1 MTKNVG
7 MYIGLLAVS
16 TALLALEVL
25 QVRIFSVMM
34 WHHLAY
40 MVITVALLGFGAAG
54 AYVAIRGIRDDLHAR
69 DLAGTAGTAFGL
81 SYVAS
86 FMILTRIPLDSFMA
100 NMALQG
106 FYIFLYYVFLV
117 VPFFFGGLAITL
129 VLSRFVEQVHRLY
142 FTNLVGSAL
151 GCLLVIPLLLWAGGE
166 NGLLIGA
173 SLAVLGSVGLYVTPK
188 KRWIALGLG
197 VVLLLLIPISHV
209 LLPVRPAGSKA
220 MGQALAMDPDLHFH
234 STKWDPIARIDS
246 VSSPEFEKMPR
257 YFNVPVERIFM
268 IDGDAFTMAMP
279 LGKTEHFR
287 DIDILGNTLY
297 AAAYYFKDKPEAA
310 VIGLGG
316 GTDIMTALHF
326 DAKKITGVEINQA
339 MIDAARDYFTD
350 FKYNPYEQPS
360 VNIVREEGRSY
371 LRRTQDTYDIIQMS
385 GVDTWSALMT
395 GAYVLSENYLY
406 TMDAYHE
413 YFDRLKPDGILCKMR
428 WVFHPPR
435 ECLRIITQLTKV
447 LQERGVEDPSRH
459 VIVLQQELFA
469 SVLAKK
475 SPFTDEEVQKFRKIV
490 KRNPKFTAL
499 YYPGMTERNAYSRWF
514 EALHDGLTDV
524 FLEQYP
530 YNIEP
535 VDDDSPFFFKY
546 YKWSSL
552 FAPRKHSGGGYLDAM
567 TPIGFI
573 ILALSLVQALILALA
588 MILVPLWLFKRR
600 GLKVK
605 GTAGLIGFFSCL
617 GLGFMFLEISLMQRF
632 VLFVGHPTYAIT
644 TTMFALL
651 VFAGIGSMLA
661 GKLPGDPRKKL
672 LVICGAIAVLSL
684 VYMVGLGPWFQ
695 ALLGLSLTTRIIIAV
710 ATIAPLGLLL
720 GMPFPTGLKVV
731 GEEQARFVPW
741 AWGINGA
748 AGVTASVLSVM
759 LAMAT
764 GFTFV
769 LSMAA
774 LIYLVGGVAFFLGTN
789 RPS

>member
-1 MTKNVG
+1 MARNIGLYV
-7 MYIGLLAVS
+7 GLLAVS

-54 AYVAIRGIRDDLHAR
+54 AYVAIKGTGDETQVR
-69 DLAGTAGTAFGL
+69 DLAGVSGTAFGL

-106 FYIFLYYVFLV
+106 FYILLYYVFLV

-129 VLSRFVEQVHRLY
+129 VLSKFVEHIHKLY

-151 GCLLVIPLLLWAGGE
+151 GCLLVVPLLWVGGE
-166 NGLLIGA
+166 NGLLLGA
-173 SLAVLGSVGLYVTPK
+173 SLAVLGSVGLYATAK
-188 KRWIALGLG
+188 KRFVALGLG
-197 VVLLLLIPISHV
+197 VVLLLLLPISQV

-220 MGQALAMDPDLHFH
+220 MGMALKADPNLHFN
-234 STKWDPIARIDS
+234 STQWDPIARIDS

-257 YFNVPVERIFM
+257 YFNVPVDRIFM

-287 DIDILGNTLY
+287 DIDILGKTLY
-297 AAAYYFKDKPEAA
+297 ASAYFFKDKPEAA

-339 MIDAARDYFTD
+339 MIDAARDYYQD

-360 VNIVREEGRSY
+360 VTIVREEGRSY

-413 YFDRLKPDGILCKMR
+413 YFDRLKPDGILSKMR
-428 WVFHPPR
+428 WVFNPPR
-435 ECLRIITQLTKV
+435 ECLRIITQITKV

-459 VIVLQQELFA
+459 IIVLQQELFA

-475 SPFTDEEVQKFRKIV
+475 SPFTDMEVQKFRKIIE
-490 KRNPKFTAL
+490 KNPQFTAL
-499 YYPGMTERNAYSRWF
+499 YYPGMKERNAYSRWF

-552 FAPRKHSGGGYLDAM
+552 FQSRAHHGGGYLDAM

-573 ILALSLVQALILALA
+573 ILLLSLIQAVGLALA
-588 MILVPLWLFKRR
+588 MIIIPLWMFKRK
-600 GLKVK
+600 GLQVK
-605 GTAGLIGFFSCL
+605 GTAGLIVFFSSL

-644 TTMFALL
+644 TTLFALM
-651 VFAGIGSMLA
+651 VFAGIGSMIA
-661 GKLPGDPRKKL
+661 GKLPGEPRKKL
-672 LVICGAIAVLSL
+672 MAICGAIFVVSL
-684 VYMVGLGPWFQ
+684 IYMVGLGPLFQ
-695 ALLGLSLTTRIIIAV
+695 SLLGLPLTARIIIAV

-731 GEEQARFVPW
+731 GEEQSRFVPW

-769 LSMAA
+769 LAVAS
-774 LIYLVGGVAFFLGTN
+774 LIYLSGGIAFLLGTN
-789 RPS
+789 RQS